1 MPKLEERQ
9 QTPGRHAR
17 RARSLRVSTTLA
29 EINVVPL
36 VDVMLVLL
44 IIFMVTA
51 PMMTQGFGVQ
61 LPRST
66 RSTAI
71 SAPLTVTVP
80 LSFREE
86 GNRVRVGEELVRLDF
101 LATRVRAVLSDR
113 LDKSVILAGDGA
125 ITLNEFMRVADK
137 LREAGVEKVGLQT
150 QPGQREPPR

>member
-1 MPKLEERQ
+1 MMR
-9 QTPGRHAR
+9 
-17 RARSLRVSTTLA
+17 RVSSSLA

-71 SAPLTVTVP
+71 AAPLTVTVP
-80 LSFREE
+80 LSFRQD
-86 GNRVRVGEELVRLDF
+86 GKVRVGDEAVRLEF
-101 LATRVRAVLSDR
+101 LAARVRAVLSDR
-113 LDKSVILAGDGA
+113 LDKAVILAGDGA
-125 ITLNEFMRVADK
+125 ITPSELMRIADK
-137 LREAGVEKVGLQT
+137 LKEGGVEKVGLQT
-150 QPGQREPPR
+150 QPGVREQDR

>member
-1 MPKLEERQ
+1 MPKLEELQ

-44 IIFMVTA
+44 VIFMVTA
-51 PMMTQGFGVQ
+51 PMMQQGFKVQ

-66 RSTAI
+66 RSTAV

-80 LSFREE
+80 LSFRQDR
-86 GNRVRVGEELVRLDF
+86 RVQVGDEAVRLDF
-101 LATRVRAVLSDR
+101 LAARVRAVLSDR
-113 LDKSVILAGDGA
+113 LQKSVLLAGDGA
-125 ITLNEFMRVADK
+125 ITLSEFLQIADK
-137 LREAGVEKVGLQT
+137 LREGGVENVGMQT
-150 QPGQREPPR
+150 QPGPVERKQ